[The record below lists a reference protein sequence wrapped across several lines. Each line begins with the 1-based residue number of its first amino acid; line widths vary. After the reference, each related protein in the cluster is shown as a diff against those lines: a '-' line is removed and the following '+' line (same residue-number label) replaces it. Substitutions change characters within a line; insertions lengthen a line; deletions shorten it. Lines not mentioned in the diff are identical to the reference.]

1 MELKKLQGGK
11 IKKYNL
17 GGIVGGTAQVALGIG
32 QTIYGMSTLRKAN
45 KEMDSLLANAP
56 QLTLPS
62 AYQQYAEK
70 ALSDTML
77 RRQTEAIQ
85 RNLSSSS
92 LALGQAGGRALVGG
106 LQGAVS
112 GSEASM
118 LEAQA
123 AQNQQAMQGLG
134 VLGQAQERLR
144 TATEDRFRMQY
155 GAAAAAKDAA
165 LANIGGGLKAAG
177 MGLAVG
183 SGAYEQAQEFG
194 GGYNGSSS
202 STSSSSAS
210 SGGSSKSDFYGY
222 DAWKN
227 EKGSKLKGEFSHE
240 KNPIHM
246 INNSGQKVGEA
257 TGGEY
262 ILNPK
267 QAAAISKE
275 SKYFRN
281 LLKQK
286 RFK

>member
-11 IKKYNL
+11 QVKKYFN
-17 GGIVGGTAQVALGIG
+17 GGVVGGVAQAALGVG
-32 QTIYGMSTLRKAN
+32 QTIYGISTLRKAN

-62 AYQQYAEK
+62 AYQKYAET

-77 RRQTEAIQ
+77 RRQTETIN
-85 RNLSSSS
+85 RNLASSAS
-92 LALGQAGGRALVGG
+92 ALGQAGGRALVGG
-106 LQGAVS
+106 LQSSVS
-112 GSEASM
+112 G
-118 LEAQA
+118 AQDA
-123 AQNQQAMQGLG
+123 QLAAQVAQNQQAMQGLG

-144 TATEDRFRMQY
+144 SATEDRFKMQY
-155 GAAAAAKDAA
+155 SAADAAKNAA
-165 LANIGGGLKAAG
+165 LANIGGGLKTTAMGATVGFGSYEGNNGFNAG
-177 MGLAVG
+177 SNGSNLSKQQQGALDVVNQLWM
-183 SGAYEQAQEFG
+183 SGAFKDG
-194 GGYNGSSS
+194 G
-202 STSSSSAS
+202 
-210 SGGSSKSDFYGY
+210 
-222 DAWKN
+222 
-227 EKGSKLKGEFSHE
+227 KLKGNFSHE

-246 INNSGQKVGEA
+246 VNENGEKVGEA